1 MTGENR
7 KFNAQVELDKARAAL
22 RAARALADLGLWDDA
37 VSRAY
42 YAAFHAANALLLS
55 EGILARTH
63 AGTHDLLF
71 QNFVV
76 PGIVERAV
84 SKDLAALQRYREQA
98 DYSSSIRFDATTGGE
113 EVSRAERVVVTLSPL
128 LIARGCSDESSGPG

>member
-7 KFNAQVELDKARAAL
+7 KLNAQVELDKSRAAL
-22 RAARALADLGLWDDA
+22 QAAQALAGLGLWDDA

-71 QNFVV
+71 QNHVPPGVV
-76 PGIVERAV
+76 DRAV

-98 DYSSSIRFDATTGGE
+98 DYSSAVRFDATSGAE
-113 EVSRAERVVVTLSPL
+113 EVSRAERVVAALTSVLS
-128 LIARGCSDESSGPG
+128 ARGFTAPG

>member
-7 KFNAQVELDKARAAL
+7 KLNAQVELDKSRAAL
-22 RAARALADLGLWDDA
+22 QAAQALAGLGLWDDA

-71 QNFVV
+71 QNYVSPGVV
-76 PGIVERAV
+76 DRAV

-98 DYSSSIRFDATTGGE
+98 DYSSAVRFDATSGAE
-113 EVSRAERVVVTLSPL
+113 EVSRAERVVAALTSVLS
-128 LIARGCSDESSGPG
+128 ARGFTAPG